1 MIEHNLLLVPYT
13 ENEEIIET
21 INAKGKTEHI
31 VKLKLTYK
39 WINADNPQEVLEV
52 PFFAVGQQDD
62 VSKAHGTALTY
73 AERYFLMKFFN
84 IPTDEDDAD
93 AKQKQ
98 EKYNKVSSQTVGVLK
113 QEVLNFVDLMKS
125 LNKEVS
131 QQQAEQTFG
140 IQDYTSMSEQQ
151 AVNTITKIQNMA
163 NKYKEAKQMINRFI
177 GVGRLTKD
185 PEFRTTPNGVS
196 VTTFTIAV
204 NRTFTN
210 AQGEREAD
218 FINCVT
224 FRKQADNVNKF

>member
-1 MIEHNLLLVPYT
+1 MTEQLNLYQKIADVKANIEGFTKDTKGYNYSYVSGSQVLHRIRNKMIEHNLLLVPYT
-13 ENEEIIET
+13 ENEEIEET
-21 INAKGKTEHI
+21 KNAKGKTEHI

-113 QEVLNFVDLMKS
+113 QEILKFVDLMKS
-125 LNKEVS
+125 LGKEVS

-140 IQDYTSMSEQQ
+140 IQNYYSMSEQQ
-151 AVNTITKIQNMA
+151 AINTINKIQTLA
-163 NKYKEAKQMINRFI
+163 KKYTEAKQ
-177 GVGRLTKD
+177 
-185 PEFRTTPNGVS
+185 
-196 VTTFTIAV
+196 
-204 NRTFTN
+204 
-210 AQGEREAD
+210 
-218 FINCVT
+218 
-224 FRKQADNVNKF
+224 